1 PTTAASLN
9 LAAIGAQCARI
20 WKDIDSDFSQLCL
33 DSAIKAWNAANQHQD
48 IYAYDNFTG
57 SGPYDD
63 IELSDERYWA
73 AAELFITT
81 NDEVYKKVLIDSPHY
96 LEVPKG
102 NINADGDMYWQYIAP
117 AGTVL

>member
-1 PTTAASLN
+1 MPLPPRMLRSNYVGYPTTAASLN

-33 DSAIKAWNAANQHQD
+33 DSATKAWNAANQHQD

-63 IELSDERYWA
+63 IELSDERCWA

-81 NDEVYKKVLIDSPHY
+81 NDKGLQKSID
-96 LEVPKG
+96 
-102 NINADGDMYWQYIAP
+102 
-117 AGTVL
+117 